1 MDDTKSL
8 QLPIL
13 GSSKTMYMGHRRWL
27 EPDDPWRKRGDL
39 FNGEVE
45 KRGPP
50 RKRSG
55 TEIKMFLDD
64 WEECPSPGN
73 KKKAPEPLLRVWKTK
88 SIFLE
93 LLFYKILDMPHIL
106 DQMHIT
112 KNVLESFLGTLLNML
127 EKTKDG
133 PKARTDLKI
142 LGIREDLH
150 GAPPKKTETKME
162 TETEMDR
169 GKKVNKKK
177 EHCWGG
183 S

>member
-1 MDDTKSL
+1 
-8 QLPIL
+8 
-13 GSSKTMYMGHRRWL
+13 MGHRRWL
-27 EPDDPWRKRGDL
+27 DPDDLWRKHGDL

-50 RKRSG
+50 SKRGG
-55 TEIKMFLDD
+55 TKIKMLLDD
-64 WEECPSPGN
+64 WEECPSPGK

-88 SIFLE
+88 SVFWE
-93 LLFYKILDMPHIL
+93 LPYWKILDTPYSL

-112 KNVLESFLGTLLNML
+112 KNVLESLLGTILNMP

-150 GAPPKKTETKME
+150 GAPPEETETEMETETKME
-162 TETEMDR
+162 R

-177 EHCWGG
+177 EHYCPPLV
-183 S
+183 SP